1 MLRGSSRTK
10 RVRFDDVVMME
21 RLFEQ
26 LSAEEATEGSA
37 CPFREWE
44 ILHEL
49 DRQQRRRE
57 YDKSPQRIELRR
69 QHVAERTKVL
79 EYLDRHPK
87 VRAKMEARVR
97 KGIAAIEV
105 LGEKEV

>member
-1 MLRGSSRTK
+1 MAK
-10 RVRFDDVVMME
+10 KIRFDDVVMME

-26 LSAEEATEGSA
+26 LSAEEVADASP

-57 YDKSPQRIELRR
+57 YDHSPARVAQR
-69 QHVAERTKVL
+69 HERAKKRTQIFDYL
-79 EYLDRHPK
+79 EKHPK
-87 VRAKMEARVR
+87 VKAKMEAKVR
-97 KGIAAIEV
+97 ESLVSTRNNPSNG
-105 LGEKEV
+105 GTPS